1 MRITKPQQV
10 SLARKWKL
18 NDQGLSYLEF
28 RRTIRP
34 ELGGGAIMVAWC
46 GMWLGIETD
55 GYCHS

>member
-34 ELGGGAIMVAWC
+34 ELGGGAIMVAWF